1 LDEQRWI
8 SKPSIRLKA
17 KEGAATMNHDFFL
30 KRRMHERYRVD
41 WCKIGVT
48 KEHYTKIGYIRDI
61 SIGGLSF
68 HYVDN
73 GEGKG
78 EFPNSAVLSIFLDSK
93 GFFLEKIP
101 FKTINDFKIEPDFME
116 MRQRSVQFGKIPRD
130 QKLHLKY
137 LVENLTTGKITDK
150 RSGIDRRAHFKSQDH
165 LAWQSGHALKI
176 KEKAIER
183 RTGMERR
190 T

>member
-1 LDEQRWI
+1 
-8 SKPSIRLKA
+8 
-17 KEGAATMNHDFFL
+17 MNHDFSL

-73 GEGKG
+73 GDGKG
-78 EFPNSAVLSIFLDSK
+78 EFPNSSVLSIFLDSK

-137 LVENLTTGKITDK
+137 LVENLTTEKITDK
-150 RSGIDRRAHFKSQDH
+150 RSGKDRRANFGSRNR
-165 LAWQSGHALKI
+165 LTWQSGYVLKI
-176 KEKAIER
+176 KKGKVIER

-190 T
+190 NI

>member
-1 LDEQRWI
+1 
-8 SKPSIRLKA
+8 
-17 KEGAATMNHDFFL
+17 MNHDFSL
-30 KRRMHERYRVD
+30 KRRMHERYKVD

-48 KEHYTKIGYIRDI
+48 KEHYTKIGYIHDI
-61 SIGGLSF
+61 SMGGLSF

-78 EFPNSAVLSIFLDSK
+78 EFPNSSVMSIFLDRK

-137 LVENLTTGKITDK
+137 LVENLTTEKITDK
-150 RSGIDRRAHFKSQDH
+150 RSEKDRRAHFENRNR
-165 LAWQSGHALKI
+165 LTWQSGYVLKI
-176 KEKAIER
+176 KKGKVIER

-190 T
+190 NI

>member
-1 LDEQRWI
+1 
-8 SKPSIRLKA
+8 
-17 KEGAATMNHDFFL
+17 
-30 KRRMHERYRVD
+30 MHERYRVD
-41 WCKIGVT
+41 GCKIGVT
-48 KEHYTKIGYIRDI
+48 KEHYTKIGYIHDI

-73 GEGKG
+73 GKGKG
-78 EFPNSAVLSIFLDSK
+78 EFPNSSVLSLFIDRK

-101 FKTINDFKIEPDFME
+101 FKTISDFQIEPDFME

-137 LVENLTTGKITDK
+137 LLANLTTEKVTDK
-150 RSGIDRRAHFKSQDH
+150 RSGKDRRSHLKSQDD
-165 LAWQSGHALKI
+165 LTWQAGHVLKI
-176 KEKAIER
+176 KRNIIER

-190 T
+190 A